1 MKMGLIG
8 LGRMGGNMVRRLVQ
22 DGHDVVGYDLAADN
36 VKQAEEAGAEGADSL
51 EGLVGALETPRV
63 VWVMVPHGEPT
74 RSTIEKL
81 LPHLEANDILID
93 GGNSH
98 FTDSVAHAKVCAE
111 RGIHFLDIGVSGG
124 VWGLEIG
131 YCMMIGGPHEAF
143 ERVEPILAT
152 LAPEDGYAHVGP
164 SGAGHFVKMVHNA
177 IEYAMLQA
185 IGEGFECLNAS
196 DWDLDLKQIAS
207 VWQHGSV
214 IRCWLLEL
222 LEDAFDEEGNDL
234 ADIAPYVDDSG
245 TGRWTVDYALEKA
258 VPVPAIATAL
268 FERFDSR
275 TEERFAYRTIAALR
289 NQFGG
294 HAVRKE

>member
-1 MKMGLIG
+1 MRIGLIG
-8 LGRMGGNMVRRLVQ
+8 LGRMGGAMVRRLTR
-22 DGHDVVGYDLAADN
+22 DGHEVVGYDLDEEHVQDA
-36 VKQAEEAGAEGADSL
+36 VEAGARGAGSV
-51 EGLVGALETPRV
+51 EELVDALDAPRI

-74 RSTIEKL
+74 RSTIEAV
-81 LPHLEANDILID
+81 LPHLEEDDILID

-98 FTDSVAHAKVCAE
+98 YPDSLAHARVCEE
-111 RGIHFLDIGVSGG
+111 RGIRFLDIGVSGG

-143 ERVEPILAT
+143 ERVEPVLAT

-185 IGEGFECLNAS
+185 IGEGFELLGGA
-196 DWDLDLKQIAS
+196 DWDLDLEQIAS

-222 LEDAFDEEGNDL
+222 LEDAFEEEGNDL
-234 ADIAPYVDDSG
+234 GDIAPYVDDSG
-245 TGRWTVDYALEKA
+245 TGRWTVDFALDKA
-258 VPVPAIATAL
+258 IPVPAISTAL

-275 TEERFAYRTIAALR
+275 TEVRFAYRAIAALR

-294 HAVRKE
+294 HAVRES